1 MVRSIAWAVG
11 ESVTSFL
18 WRLEQDVMVL
28 QCGASTAKEFH
39 SKVGSSCCMGR
50 GVRVRAR
57 HCHHGIHLACTD
69 YTHPGTDSNHHCKFS
84 SVCFMGL
91 DLVAYEVGTKH
102 FLQLNSHPH
111 CSYGHVYAKRY
122 LNEAEISMADLLY
135 IYI

>member
-91 DLVAYEVGTKH
+91 DLVAYESLHVQIETLRRELVYHRTNLSHGTA
-102 FLQLNSHPH
+102 
-111 CSYGHVYAKRY
+111 G
-122 LNEAEISMADLLY
+122 I
-135 IYI
+135 